1 MHRKFTKAPAGRHS
15 FDPPRRTPSMN
26 YSNPLR
32 IDIHRVHIDIQ
43 LPNVLCYRMSRKH
56 PPSLPNLPPAR
67 PDHRSSARHK
77 SSTNTCKNFPLS
89 DLFIVEDLKSTRI
102 NTSKISKIP
111 RILFPA
117 IDFNPTKINT
127 SGNKHLKSPRINTS
141 GHKDLKSNHFNTS
154 KKHGRGCGKASGEF
168 IAQPSCRNGAHKPR
182 ALETIRAAFMRA
194 RRALC

>member
-1 MHRKFTKAPAGRHS
+1 
-15 FDPPRRTPSMN
+15 
-26 YSNPLR
+26 
-32 IDIHRVHIDIQ
+32 
-43 LPNVLCYRMSRKH
+43 MSRKH
-56 PPSLPNLPPAR
+56 PPSPPDLLPAR

-102 NTSKISKIP
+102 NTSKISKIS